1 MAVVPGVPAE
11 RHQGSVGCGRG
22 KLTVSLITCNSH
34 RVPSPRRL
42 ISCVVHPD
50 IHLSI
55 IGIHQIR
62 AISHRLRDIVDE
74 AICWIS

>member
-1 MAVVPGVPAE
+1 MAVVPGGPAG
-11 RHQGSVGCGRG
+11 RHQGSGGSRRG
-22 KLTVSLITCNSH
+22 KLTVCLITCNSH

-42 ISCVVHPD
+42 ISCVVHPN

-55 IGIHQIR
+55 IRIHQIR

-74 AICWIS
+74 AICWVS